1 MALPEVLAALADE
14 NRRKILLKLKEGKI
28 SSGDLAAALGM
39 TPQALS
45 YHLSKL
51 KKADLIYETRYKN
64 FIYYELN
71 LSVLDEAVLW
81 IDQLRGGPDHKEN

>member
-1 MALPEVLAALADE
+1 MALGEILSALADDT
-14 NRRKILLKLKEGKI
+14 RRRILLKLKEGKI
-28 SSGDLAAALGM
+28 SSGELAAALGM

-71 LSVLDEAVLW
+71 LSILDEAILW
-81 IDQLRGGPDHKEN
+81 MDQLRGEKP

>member
-1 MALPEVLAALADE
+1 MHEVLAALADE
-14 NRRKILLKLKEGKI
+14 NRRDILLKLKEGKI

-51 KKADLIYETRYKN
+51 KKADLIYETKYKN

-71 LSVLDEAVLW
+71 LSILDETILW
-81 IDQLRGGPDHKEN
+81 INELRGGSDHEN